1 MVSVGKGG
9 TFAVNQ
15 RRAPLFEALKHH
27 VTRNYTGFHFP
38 GHGGGAGLP
47 RVFPAGREL
56 FRFDLT
62 ELPGLDDLHAPAGPI
77 ARAQELAAA
86 LYGAD
91 RTFFLVNGST
101 AGVQALLLA
110 ATAPGEKVLLPRNA
124 HRAVIGGLVLS
135 GADPVY
141 VTPPFDAEWGFFRP
155 PRPADVRAALQAHPD
170 LRAVLLTHPDYYG
183 QAVVDAEMAE
193 VLRETGAIFL
203 ADEAHGAHLPFH
215 AAMPVPALRLGA
227 AAAAQSLHKLGGAL
241 TQASLL
247 HLKGTGLSPA
257 RVSRA
262 LALLQTSSPSYLLMA
277 SLDLARRQLAV
288 SGGRRF
294 GRAVDLAGRLRLGLA
309 ALDGVEV
316 FDAGPGRADPTK
328 VMVSTRGLGLSGH
341 RAAAVLR
348 DKHSVQVEA
357 AGFGHL
363 LFVVGLGTRAPDIA
377 RTLGAFRA
385 LAREHAPSDLR
396 RQTSGRR
403 PPASDFHLWP
413 APPAPKVLTPRESW
427 FAPAR
432 AVPVREASGLVA
444 AETVSL
450 CPPGIPIVFPGERLT
465 PEVLEYTLEIRAGGV
480 AFQAADPGLK
490 TIMVHDG

>member
-1 MVSVGKGG
+1 M
-9 TFAVNQ
+9 NQ

-27 VTRNYTGFHFP
+27 VTWNYTGFHFP

-47 RVFPAGREL
+47 RGFPAGREL
-56 FRFDLT
+56 YRFDLT

-101 AGVQALLLA
+101 TGVQALLLA
-110 ATAPGEKVLLPRNA
+110 ATAPGDKVLLPRNV

-141 VTPPFDAEWGFFRP
+141 VTPPFDADFGLHLA
-155 PRPADVRAALQAHPD
+155 PRPADIRAALRAHPE
-170 LRAVLLTHPDYYG
+170 LRAVFLTHPDYYG
-183 QAVVDAEMAE
+183 QAVVDTETAG
-193 VLRETGAIFL
+193 VLREAGSVFL

-215 AAMPVPALRLGA
+215 PALPAPALRLGA
-227 AAAAQSLHKLGGAL
+227 AGTVTSMHKLGGAL

-257 RVSRA
+257 RVGRA

-288 SGGRRF
+288 SGERLF
-294 GRAVDLAGRLRLGLA
+294 GRAVDLAGRLRRGLA
-309 ALDGVEV
+309 ALDGLVDV
-316 FDAGPGRADPTK
+316 LDAGPGRADPTK
-328 VMVSTRGLGLSGH
+328 VLVSTRGLGLTGY
-341 RAAAVLR
+341 RAAAMLR
-348 DKHSVQVEA
+348 EKHHVQVET

-363 LFVVGLGTRAPDIA
+363 LFVVGLGTRGTDIA
-377 RTLGAFRA
+377 RALRAFRT
-385 LAREHAPSDLR
+385 LAREHAGRSGLRPPTSDFRL
-396 RQTSGRR
+396 
-403 PPASDFHLWP
+403 PASDFHFRP

-427 FAPAR
+427 LSPAR
-432 AVPVREASGLVA
+432 AVPSREATGLVA
-444 AETVSL
+444 AETISL
-450 CPPGIPIVFPGERLT
+450 CPPGIPIVFPGEKLT
-465 PEVLEYTLEIRAGGV
+465 PEVLEYTLEIRARGV
-480 AFQAADPGLK
+480 ALQAADPVLA

>member
-1 MVSVGKGG
+1 
-9 TFAVNQ
+9 VNQ

-27 VTRNYTGFHFP
+27 VIQNCAGFHFP

-47 RVFPAGREL
+47 RAFPDGREFL
-56 FRFDLT
+56 RFDLT

-110 ATAPGEKVLLPRNA
+110 ATAPGEKVLVPRNA

-141 VTPPFDAEWGFFRP
+141 VTPPYDSDWGFCRP
-155 PRPADVRAALQAHPD
+155 PRPADLRAALRAHPGV
-170 LRAVLLTHPDYYG
+170 RTVLLTHPDYYG
-183 QAVVDAEMAE
+183 QAAVDAETAA
-193 VLRETGAIFL
+193 VLKESGAVFL

-215 AAMPVPALRLGA
+215 AAMPARALGLGA

-288 SGGRRF
+288 SGERLF
-294 GRAVDLAGRLRLGLA
+294 GRAVELAGRLRRGLA
-309 ALDGVEV
+309 ALSGVEV

-328 VMVSTRGLGLSGH
+328 VPVSTRGLGLSGY
-341 RAAAVLR
+341 RAAAWLR
-348 DKHSVQVEA
+348 ERHAVQVEA
-357 AGFGHL
+357 AGLEHL
-363 LFVVGLGTRAPDIA
+363 LFVVGLGTRAPDVA
-377 RTLGAFRA
+377 RALSAFRA
-385 LAREHAPSDLR
+385 LVREHPASALRSPLSGHRPPVSDLR
-396 RQTSGRR
+396 LPTSDFR
-403 PPASDFHLWP
+403 PPFWP
-413 APPAPKVLTPRESW
+413 VPPAQKVLTPRESW
-427 FAPAR
+427 FSPAR
-432 AVPVREASGLVA
+432 AVPLREASGLVA
-444 AETVSL
+444 AETVGL
-450 CPPGIPIVFPGERLT
+450 CPPGIPIVFPGEKLT
-465 PEVLEYTLEIRAGGV
+465 PEVLEYTLEIRAGGA
-480 AFQAADPGLK
+480 AFQAAEPGLE
-490 TIMVHDG
+490 TILAHDG

>member
-1 MVSVGKGG
+1 LGEGDFS
-9 TFAVNQ
+9 VNQ

-27 VTRNYTGFHFP
+27 VIQNYAGFHFP
-38 GHGGGAGLP
+38 GHSGGAGLL
-47 RVFPAGREL
+47 RAFPDGREFL
-56 FRFDLT
+56 RFDLT

-110 ATAPGEKVLLPRNA
+110 ATAPGEKVLVPRNA

-141 VTPPFDAEWGFFRP
+141 VTPPYDSDWGFCRP
-155 PRPADVRAALQAHPD
+155 SRPADLRAALRAHPGV
-170 LRAVLLTHPDYYG
+170 RAVLLTHPDYYG
-183 QAVVDAEMAE
+183 QAAVDAETAA
-193 VLRETGAIFL
+193 VLKESGALFL

-215 AAMPVPALRLGA
+215 AAMPAPALGLGA
-227 AAAAQSLHKLGGAL
+227 ASAAQSLHKLGGAL

-257 RVSRA
+257 RVGRA

-288 SGGRRF
+288 SGERLL
-294 GRAVDLAGRLRLGLA
+294 GRAVELAGRLRRGLA
-309 ALDGVEV
+309 ALGGVEV

-328 VMVSTRGLGLSGH
+328 VPVSTRGLGLSGYQ
-341 RAAAVLR
+341 AAAWLR
-348 DKHSVQVEA
+348 ERHAVQVEA
-357 AGFGHL
+357 AGRDHL
-363 LFVVGLGTRAPDIA
+363 LFVVGLGTRAPDVA
-377 RTLGAFRA
+377 RALSAFRA
-385 LAREHAPSDLR
+385 LVREHLSSGLR
-396 RQTSGRR
+396 PPVSGFRPLTSGLR
-403 PPASDFHLWP
+403 PPFWP
-413 APPAPKVLTPRESW
+413 VPPAQKVLTPRESW
-427 FAPAR
+427 FLPAR
-432 AVPVREASGLVA
+432 AVPLREASGLVA

-450 CPPGIPIVFPGERLT
+450 CPPGIPIVFPGEKLT
-465 PEVLEYTLEIRAGGV
+465 PEVLEYILEIRAGGV
-480 AFQAADPGLK
+480 AFQAAEPGLE
-490 TIMVHDG
+490 TILVHDGY